1 MGLPGPA
8 KPTGTDLPD
17 WPIHHHSPYKACW
30 KTGNSMGA
38 LANQMFAKMNGIGNE
53 IVVVDLR
60 SSSAIVTSEEAR
72 AVASPAGVHYDQLMV
87 LQPPRLQGTE
97 AFIRIYNNDG
107 SEAAARGNGMPC
119 RGGRVFRA
127 TGPTPVTF
135 EPKARLL
142 NCLQGPSTA
151 L

>member
-1 MGLPGPA
+1 MGLPAPA
-8 KPTGTDLPD
+8 KPTDTDLPH

-72 AVASPAGVHYDQLMV
+72 AVASPAGVHYDQLIG
-87 LQPPRLQGTE
+87 LQPPRLQGTQ
-97 AFIRIYNNDG
+97 AFIPIYHNHR
-107 SEAAARGNGMPC
+107 SQPPPPRP
-119 RGGRVFRA
+119 
-127 TGPTPVTF
+127 PLP
-135 EPKARLL
+135 RLL
-142 NCLQGPSTA
+142 PL
-151 L
+151 LF